1 MKIKMH
7 NGVASSVLKLA
18 QDYTQLKFFPL
29 INVKMLTTVGILTF
43 ISWKN
48 SILGLSEPEK
58 S

>member
-1 MKIKMH
+1 MH
-7 NGVASSVLKLA
+7 NEVASSVLKLA

-29 INVKMLTTVGILTF
+29 INVKMPTTF
-43 ISWKN
+43 ISGKI